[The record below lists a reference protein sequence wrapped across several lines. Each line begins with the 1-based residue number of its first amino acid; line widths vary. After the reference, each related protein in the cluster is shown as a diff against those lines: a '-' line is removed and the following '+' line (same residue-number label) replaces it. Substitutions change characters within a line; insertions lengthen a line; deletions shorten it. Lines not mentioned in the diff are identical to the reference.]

1 MATIGKRQVRP
12 NTTSVRVRMVPVGR
26 SNITVEFQAMMMA
39 NVGPRSGDKINEKKL
54 AAFRITL
61 TASDGVVA
69 GVV

>member
-1 MATIGKRQVRP
+1 
-12 NTTSVRVRMVPVGR
+12 MVPVGR